1 MSNKKTVKNDSVRP
15 KTIGVI
21 LTAEASARLTEVAKK
36 AGRSRQLEAVLR
48 LHDHLKK
55 YPEITGDYYEITTL

>member
-1 MSNKKTVKNDSVRP
+1 MSQRVSATKETKRP
-15 KTIGVI
+15 QPVSVI
-21 LTAEASARLTEVAKK
+21 LPPEASARLTEVAKK

-55 YPEITGDYYEITTL
+55 FSEINGDYYEITTL